1 MDSKLLKG
9 NALKKKLY
17 EDAIDYYRQHADEF
31 IEDVMEIR
39 LNLYQKIM
47 VRAFFKYS
55 FLVWVMCRGTGKTWL
70 GVLCIVTYG
79 LLYPNSK
86 IGIIAPSFRQAKN
99 ALQEKYKDELCSMSP
114 FLEQEEKNFSCSV
127 QKARVEFY
135 NGSWIEAYPLGNDG
149 AKIRGARLH
158 VTLIDEAAYVNRE
171 IIDKVVTPMLI
182 VKSGYR
188 VGKEQEDY
196 SGNKILM
203 VSTASYRF
211 NHLYNTFR
219 SWTMEMI
226 KPDNKKYFTMTLPYT
241 VGVRAGLFDE
251 SIVEKAKRDMSEM
264 EFSMEYLG
272 IFPRLNENSWI
283 KYDDLIKCSDLTKI
297 ECNGVSNFEYVMS
310 IDVARMEGEDNTVI
324 MVFKLRWA
332 KDHVDADLVYI
343 RALNGMTFTEQAANV
358 REVLRKF
365 PNIIRIFQDT
375 MTIGQGL
382 TDELAKDYY
391 YEPED
396 KWYPPLIDMNDE
408 VAMNNRDKTHA
419 VPIIYGIKASPEL
432 NHRMGYAVKNYTE
445 KGWLHMYPYSIEE
458 DRDLTLEEQLLVQQ
472 SEATRMEVMNIET
485 KGVYAGWVQ
494 FFTKSKRKDRWSA
507 LGMGLYGIDLIRK
520 EREDDDETGEVLCAV
535 SRR

>member
-1 MDSKLLKG
+1 MPNIL
-9 NALKKKLY
+9 
-17 EDAIDYYRQHADEF
+17 
-31 IEDVMEIR
+31 M
-39 LNLYQKIM
+39 
-47 VRAFFKYS
+47 
-55 FLVWVMCRGTGKTWL
+55 L
-70 GVLCIVTYG
+70 GEYVCWTYTMAKCKN
-79 LLYPNSK
+79 Y
-86 IGIIAPSFRQAKN
+86 GIK
-99 ALQEKYKDELCSMSP
+99 SP
-114 FLEQEEKNFSCSV
+114 WGHKS
-127 QKARVEFY
+127 
-135 NGSWIEAYPLGNDG
+135 

-158 VTLIDEAAYVNRE
+158 IVLVDEAAYVP
-171 IIDKVVTPMLI
+171 KVIYEKVIKPMLI
-182 VKSGYR
+182 VKQGYR
-188 VGKEQEDY
+188 VGQDSSETQ
-196 SGNKILM
+196 GNKIILA
-203 VSTASYRF
+203 SSASYRF
-211 NHLYNTFR
+211 NWLYNVYVE
-219 SWTMEMI
+219 WTKSML
-226 KPDNKKYFTMTLPYT
+226 DGNKNYFTMTLPYT
-241 VGVRAGLFDE
+241 VGIRCGLLDE
-251 SIVEKAKRDMSEM
+251 DIVEDAKRTMIEA
-264 EFSMEYLG
+264 EFEMEYLG
-272 IFPRLNENSWI
+272 RFPRLIDGSWI

-535 SRR
+535 SIR